1 MGCLADDD
9 DWPTFAALLDCLIM
23 DVMCVPPFDFNPPG
37 KAGSDARTQEKKEI
51 FDGLYKEHELLQ
63 DYFANAAVLFVN
75 DGEFDAFVGDEL
87 KSFRTK
93 NKIRTKPEREHPLR
107 DYAA

>member
-1 MGCLADDD
+1 MRLALDLQ
-9 DWPTFAALLDCLIM
+9 ALVLELHVMKVLYCFLSGPWVYVLKKTEAFIM
-23 DVMCVPPFDFNPPG
+23 LEVV
-37 KAGSDARTQEKKEI
+37 RV
-51 FDGLYKEHELLQ
+51 LVEHELLQ